1 MECVLCQNR
10 IFPQCVQ
17 GGNGVKFF
25 HTLQNRP
32 EQHQH
37 PRHKEAV
44 PADKLLQTVHLF
56 LSSIAAPNFSL
67 RIIQNRTHPGALP
80 NAPWPGPG
88 RKAARPRPCPGWDKI
103 RLPPLGSE
111 AAGHSL
117 SPALLPPPP
126 YPGSP
131 SRPAAIPHPW
141 TSRSG
146 VLPQFEHHIAHGC
159 RTRNFWKLRSF
170 RPLKRSAAQGF
181 ARVRIS
187 QFHIVLACFSC
198 ILPEQGLHLRYT
210 ESCPRGRRCDT
221 RNFGRTCDFRP
232 LETPC

>member
-1 MECVLCQNR
+1 MCHSLFRGIHKALGLIQQIDLPILGNNLVDLTAGNAFYVKNR
-10 IFPQCVQ
+10 IFSQRVQ
-17 GGNGVKFF
+17 RGNGVKFF

-117 SPALLPPPP
+117 PPALLPPPP

-159 RTRNFWKLRSF
+159 RTRNARWLWPFS
-170 RPLKRSAAQGF
+170 PLKT
-181 ARVRIS
+181 
-187 QFHIVLACFSC
+187 LD
-198 ILPEQGLHLRYT
+198 L
-210 ESCPRGRRCDT
+210 
-221 RNFGRTCDFRP
+221 
-232 LETPC
+232 